1 MEKWK
6 IWNTDVKKGREGYI
20 QVGGETL
27 VEAIKNNPD
36 ILYYMI
42 ANRKRG
48 REKVKE
54 VKEIKTEYRRYAGE
68 KRGKTYVKITYVA
81 TTNYSKDSEYYKEY
95 VTECECSV
103 FTDENGEPDGRR
115 WAMYAGGRWTVRED

>member
-1 MEKWK
+1 MGKWK

-54 VKEIKTEYRRYAGE
+54 VKEIK
-68 KRGKTYVKITYVA
+68 
-81 TTNYSKDSEYYKEY
+81 
-95 VTECECSV
+95 
-103 FTDENGEPDGRR
+103 
-115 WAMYAGGRWTVRED
+115 ED